1 VGDVRARAIH
11 NFRTTENIFLL
22 RAPPPHTPDIDDLR
36 LQVLSSLSLDWMDAN
51 TGDWTLLC
59 ASRSHW
65 RHNFSRNGAGSG
77 NLYSLRLVSEG
88 CC

>member
-36 LQVLSSLSLDWMDAN
+36 LQVLSSLSLDWMQISGIGRFFAPRDLIGGIIYPG
-51 TGDWTLLC
+51 TG
-59 ASRSHW
+59 
-65 RHNFSRNGAGSG
+65 
-77 NLYSLRLVSEG
+77 LVQEICIPPG
-88 CC
+88 W